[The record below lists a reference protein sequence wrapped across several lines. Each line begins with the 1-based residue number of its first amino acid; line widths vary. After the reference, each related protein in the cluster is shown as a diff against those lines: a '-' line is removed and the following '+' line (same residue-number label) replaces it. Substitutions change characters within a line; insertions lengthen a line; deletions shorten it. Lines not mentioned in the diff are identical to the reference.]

1 MVVENRF
8 RRAFQFVTLPREE
21 LRYGTTLTEGLWFW
35 KRIVGAVFPR
45 LDDGP
50 LTDLTRT
57 LYERF
62 AEADAWSLFPEVRRV
77 LQDLVERGATLALL
91 SNWDARGRRLLR
103 NLRLAS
109 RFGTSLFSAEVGF
122 EKPDP
127 RFFDLLLERVKGSH
141 ETRVMIGNH
150 PEIDLEVPDRRG
162 WRTLLYRPGSDG
174 NWHREVNDWAEVPD
188 RLKN

>member
-1 MVVENRF
+1 M
-8 RRAFQFVTLPREE
+8 
-21 LRYGTTLTEGLWFW
+21 
-35 KRIVGAVFPR
+35 GAVFPR
-45 LDDGP
+45 LKDGP

-62 AEADAWSLFPEVRRV
+62 AEADAWSLFPGVRRA
-77 LQDLVERGATLALL
+77 LEDLEERGTTLALL

-109 RFGTSLFSAEVGF
+109 LFETSLFSAEVGF

-127 RFFDLLLERVKGSH
+127 RIFDLLLERVKGSH

-162 WRTLLYRPGSDG
+162 WRTLLYGPGSDG
-174 NWHREVNDWAEVPD
+174 NWPREVDDWTEVPD
-188 RLKN
+188 LLRN